1 MMFFYY
7 QKQMINICFP
17 GKFLNKNNEV
27 PSTKNCN
34 SSSSVWMVLNADKV
48 NFQENYMNSF
58 TNSLN

>member
-48 NFQENYMNSF
+48 NFQENYF
-58 TNSLN
+58 IT